1 MTDRLLA
8 RLAAERPVVVMGRG
22 HSGTRVLAWALEA
35 LGIRMGTLPDK
46 HTGDAQDR
54 RFTGVIKRLAGHA
67 IDRPALAVPPPRS
80 IRRFAQ
86 AASGYLDW
94 LRQHVHDRQIRRGWG
109 FKFPEAYLIG
119 PVVDAVFPQARHIH
133 MVRDG
138 RDLAFKEHLTDDASR
153 WLGRRILTRLRALRE
168 PHYIQAARSWDFQVR
183 RYTEFEQ
190 RLGPRV
196 LRLTFE
202 RLIAS
207 PRESMRDVC
216 GFLRLPMTDACR
228 AFLARDLEP
237 GKVGQHRAEN
247 PEEVRAVEAI
257 IGDTLDAWG
266 YRREQ
271 A

>member
-35 LGIRMGTLPDK
+35 LGVRMGTLPDK
-46 HTGDAQDR
+46 QTGDAQDR

-67 IDRPALAVPPPRS
+67 IDRPALAVPPPQS
-80 IRRFAQ
+80 IQRFAR
-86 AASGYLDW
+86 AATGYLVW
-94 LRQHVHDRQIRRGWG
+94 LRQHVPDWDSRCGWG

-119 PVVDAVFPQARHIH
+119 PMVDAVFPRARHIH

-168 PHYIQAARSWDFQVR
+168 PHHIQAARSWDFQVR
-183 RYTEFEQ
+183 RFSEFEKT
-190 RLGPRV
+190 LGPRV

-207 PRESMRDVC
+207 PEESMRDVC
-216 GFLRLPMTDACR
+216 AFLGLPMTGACR

-237 GKVGQHRAEN
+237 GKVRQHRTED
-247 PEEVRAVEAI
+247 PEKVRAVEAI
-257 IGDTLDAWG
+257 IGDTLEAWG